1 MASPQVL
8 KIASHYSSRD
18 KILFYQQLS
27 ILLSSGI
34 TLMQGLQLLSKD
46 EHSKFYPI
54 CILLSHSLQQ
64 GYPLST
70 AMQLQKNFFSPL
82 AITLAGAGE
91 KSGQLIYVLEEI
103 ANYYKQTEAL
113 KSFLLKAALYPA
125 LLLSAALLVLLFF
138 LLYIL
143 PAIAATVASL
153 QGTPTPFLQNVL
165 NFKAFVDNHSF
176 LLLTAAAITGVTL
189 HAQRSR
195 LKPLFLRLP
204 PFHGLFYRLQEIRF
218 CKLLALLLNSGF
230 SITEGIS
237 LAASTLDKDSNTLQL
252 RYFSQKLN
260 QGMGPSAA
268 ARCLPRLF
276 SRQTID
282 FLEIGAAS
290 GNMPKMLQEAA
301 KLQEQELRRRLMQL
315 KELLGPSLLLV
326 AALLTAAVI
335 CSALEP
341 LFNLFTAIPE
351 Y

>member
-1 MASPQVL
+1 MASPQAL
-8 KIASHYSSRD
+8 KIRSNYSTKD

-46 EHSKFYPI
+46 KRSKFSPI
-54 CILLSHSLQQ
+54 CTLLSHSLQQ

-70 AMQLQKNFFSPL
+70 AMQLQKSFFSPL

-91 KSGQLIYVLEEI
+91 KSGQLVFVLEEI

-113 KSFLLKAALYPA
+113 KGFLLKAALYPA
-125 LLLSAALLVLLFF
+125 LLLSAAFLVLLFF

-153 QGTPTPFLQNVL
+153 QGTPTPFLQRVL
-165 NFKAFVDNHSF
+165 EFKTFVDDHSN
-176 LLLTAAAITGVTL
+176 LLLATISTSGLLL
-189 HAQRSR
+189 HAQRDR
-195 LKPLFLRLP
+195 LKPLLLRLP
-204 PFHGLFYRLQEIRF
+204 PFHGLFYSLQEIRF

-237 LAASTLDKDSNTLQL
+237 LAASTLDKDGSSLQL

-276 SRQTID
+276 SQQTID

-301 KLQEQELRRRLMQL
+301 KLQEEGLRRRLMQL
-315 KELLGPSLLLV
+315 KELLGPSLLLI